1 MHGNHYQNRGRE
13 KTMNN
18 RSRTIFRWYK
28 RHKTYA
34 KTEGFKYIQM
44 LFDDLKRYVEKQ
56 RRKHPEWF
64 QEKKGDPGENGKYN
78 QKDIQPNAGR
88 NRRRLPGTAE
98 TT

>member
-1 MHGNHYQNRGRE
+1 MSSHGCTDQNRGKD

-56 RRKHPEWF
+56 KRKHPECF
-64 QEKKGDPGENGKYN
+64 IQSQEEGE
-78 QKDIQPNAGR
+78 
-88 NRRRLPGTAE
+88 
-98 TT
+98 